1 VQDLQEINKVT
12 ADVHP
17 VVPNPYTLLSSIPE
31 NNLYFTVSDL
41 KDAFFCILVEEQR
54 QTIFAFEWE
63 SPATGRQTQLCGTVL
78 PGGFKH
84 NPTLFGNVLAK
95 ELETWQ
101 GNNLSVTFLQYV
113 DDLLIGSKG
122 GVSKS
127 NH

>member
-1 VQDLQEINKVT
+1 MWDGAARRIQAQS
-12 ADVHP
+12 H
-17 VVPNPYTLLSSIPE
+17 S
-31 NNLYFTVSDL
+31 
-41 KDAFFCILVEEQR
+41 
-54 QTIFAFEWE
+54 
-63 SPATGRQTQLCGTVL
+63 
-78 PGGFKH
+78 
-84 NPTLFGNVLAK
+84 GNVLAK